1 MSYRWSWSPAAHS
14 AEGRVCLTGTM
25 QKAAALIFIT
35 ICALSAP
42 SWVEG
47 IRRSKPSASV
57 GPAQQ
62 FGSTSTTASPNTT
75 TPTPKPTT
83 TPTPK
88 PNTTTTT
95 PKPTTTTLKPN
106 TTTPKPTTTPT
117 PKPNT
122 TTTTPKP
129 TTTTLKPN
137 TTTPKPTTTPT
148 PKPNTTTTTPKPTT
162 TTLKPN
168 TTTPKPTTTPTP
180 KPTTTTLKPNTT
192 TPKPTTTTTP
202 KPTTTTPPST
212 TPSTNLTVGN
222 YNLTLKGQI
231 CLMALMTL
239 QIRLTTEQ
247 ANGTFI
253 VQPSKTKA
261 TGECAETSAKLT
273 LTFQE
278 GYIYFHFN
286 KSEDMVYA
294 DTLSFSLNYPFEK
307 GAKLPYTAS
316 NQSLHLFSART
327 GHSYSCKSQSVDMGK
342 GLYLDVT
349 QTRLQAI
356 GLQNANFGKPDACPA
371 DQPDYRV
378 AIAVG
383 VTLLILIVVVII
395 VYFLGRRRRTE
406 GYQSL

>member
-1 MSYRWSWSPAAHS
+1 
-14 AEGRVCLTGTM
+14 M

-62 FGSTSTTASPNTT
+62 FGSTSLNTF
-75 TPTPKPTT
+75 
-83 TPTPK
+83 
-88 PNTTTTT
+88 
-95 PKPTTTTLKPN
+95 
-106 TTTPKPTTTPT
+106 
-117 PKPNT
+117 
-122 TTTTPKP
+122 
-129 TTTTLKPN
+129 
-137 TTTPKPTTTPT
+137 
-148 PKPNTTTTTPKPTT
+148 
-162 TTLKPN
+162 
-168 TTTPKPTTTPTP
+168 
-180 KPTTTTLKPNTT
+180 
-192 TPKPTTTTTP
+192 TTTTP

-261 TGECAETSAKLT
+261 TGECAETNAKLT

>member
-62 FGSTSTTASPNTT
+62 FGSTSPTPSANTT
-75 TPTPKPTT
+75 TPTPKPNTTTTTLKPT

-95 PKPTTTTLKPN
+95 PKPTTTT
-106 TTTPKPTTTPT
+106 PKP
-117 PKPNT
+117 
-122 TTTTPKP
+122 
-129 TTTTLKPN
+129 
-137 TTTPKPTTTPT
+137 
-148 PKPNTTTTTPKPTT
+148 
-162 TTLKPN
+162 
-168 TTTPKPTTTPTP
+168 
-180 KPTTTTLKPNTT
+180 
-192 TPKPTTTTTP
+192 TTTTP

-261 TGECAETSAKLT
+261 TGECAETNAKLT

>member
-62 FGSTSTTASPNTT
+62 FGSTSPTPSANTTTTTLKPTTTTTTLKPTTTTTTLKPTTTTTTLKPNTT
-75 TPTPKPTT
+75 TTTPKPT

-95 PKPTTTTLKPN
+95 PKP
-106 TTTPKPTTTPT
+106 
-117 PKPNT
+117 
-122 TTTTPKP
+122 
-129 TTTTLKPN
+129 
-137 TTTPKPTTTPT
+137 
-148 PKPNTTTTTPKPTT
+148 
-162 TTLKPN
+162 
-168 TTTPKPTTTPTP
+168 
-180 KPTTTTLKPNTT
+180 
-192 TPKPTTTTTP
+192 TTTTP

-261 TGECAETSAKLT
+261 TGECAETNAKLT

>member
-62 FGSTSTTASPNTT
+62 FGSTS
-75 TPTPKPTT
+75 PTPSANTT

-95 PKPTTTTLKPN
+95 PKP
-106 TTTPKPTTTPT
+106 
-117 PKPNT
+117 
-122 TTTTPKP
+122 
-129 TTTTLKPN
+129 
-137 TTTPKPTTTPT
+137 
-148 PKPNTTTTTPKPTT
+148 
-162 TTLKPN
+162 
-168 TTTPKPTTTPTP
+168 
-180 KPTTTTLKPNTT
+180 
-192 TPKPTTTTTP
+192 TTTTP

-261 TGECAETSAKLT
+261 TGECAETNAKLT

>member
-42 SWVEG
+42 SWAEG

-62 FGSTSTTASPNTT
+62 FGSTSPTPSPNTT
-75 TPTPKPTT
+75 TPSANTT
-83 TPTPK
+83 TPTAS
-88 PNTTTTT
+88 PNT
-95 PKPTTTTLKPN
+95 TTTTLKPN
-106 TTTPKPTTTPT
+106 TTT
-117 PKPNT
+117 
-122 TTTTPKP
+122 
-129 TTTTLKPN
+129 TTLKPN
-137 TTTPKPTTTPT
+137 
-148 PKPNTTTTTPKPTT
+148 
-162 TTLKPN
+162 
-168 TTTPKPTTTPTP
+168 
-180 KPTTTTLKPNTT
+180 
-192 TPKPTTTTTP
+192 TTTP

-222 YNLTLKGQI
+222 YNLTFKGQI

-261 TGECAETSAKLT
+261 TGECAETYAKLT

-286 KSEDMVYA
+286 KSDDMVYA

-342 GLYLDVT
+342 GLYLDAT